1 LNHPQTETHH
11 RQAGKRYL
19 AVRLPLAV
27 PDSNVDRH
35 TKQIADGAWTHLGM
49 EKASMNRTARCAAL
63 SGFAPMLGA
72 DKVTS

>member
-1 LNHPQTETHH
+1 L
-11 RQAGKRYL
+11 L
-19 AVRLPLAV
+19 LSV
-27 PDSNVDRH
+27 PDSSVNRH

-49 EKASMNRTARCAAL
+49 EKASMNRTTRCAAL